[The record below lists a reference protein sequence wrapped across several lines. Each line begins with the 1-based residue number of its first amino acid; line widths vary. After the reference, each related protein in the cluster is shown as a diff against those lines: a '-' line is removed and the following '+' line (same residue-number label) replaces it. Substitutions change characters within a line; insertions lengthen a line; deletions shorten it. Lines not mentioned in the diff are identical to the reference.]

1 MFESNKKIKLYT
13 SQRKI
18 VLDTIKEKGIYHVK
32 KEFIIKKYESSAN
45 IFLEPYNWFVRN
57 AINIVPKPEG
67 AEYPIWL
74 FTDLRYIENHE
85 DSYIL
90 EIEAEIENV
99 ILFDPVKWNRILN
112 LAYIPKDEKDRI
124 EYNESLEKQGIKNET
139 SIYTTGFYPHL
150 KQKVRKSWDLLFE
163 NDIDLSKPN
172 QAALWELRREWIV
185 SYNGSN
191 V

>member
-1 MFESNKKIKLYT
+1 MSKSNKKIRLYT
-13 SQRKI
+13 SQSEI
-18 VLDTIKEKGIYHVK
+18 VLDTIREKGIYHVK
-32 KEFIIKKYESSAN
+32 KEFIIKKYENSAN

-57 AINIVPKPEG
+57 AVNIVPKPEG

-74 FTDLRYIENHE
+74 FTDLRYVENHE
-85 DSYIL
+85 DSYVL

-99 ILFDPVKWNRILN
+99 ILFDPIKWNRILN

-150 KQKVRKSWDLLFE
+150 KQKVRKSWDSLFK
-163 NDIDLSKPN
+163 DDFDLSKPK

-185 SYNGSN
+185 SDNI
-191 V
+191 

>member
-32 KEFIIKKYESSAN
+32 KEFIIKKYENSAN

-57 AINIVPKPEG
+57 AVNIVPKPEG

-85 DSYIL
+85 DSYVL

-185 SYNGSN
+185 SDNGSN